1 MQKDLETI
9 NKSFINNIDMINL
22 CLELNPNQLVAK
34 GKVLIGKFIIKSN
47 LKWFKMVLKQ
57 ITFKK
62 KLKTVSF
69 SIQEKFSKNFSM
81 N

>member
-62 KLKTVSF
+62 KTKNSF
-69 SIQEKFSKNFSM
+69 VFDTRKVFEKL
-81 N
+81 